1 MEVGGRFPSEGIG
14 RISPFP
20 PLGESLLGRRGVA
33 GLLSAEE
40 MGLHASKKEEET
52 LEEVDLGV
60 LAASSSSSSS
70 IACVAASKGE
80 EATEA
85 GEEGCSELLLLL
97 LWLVLLLC
105 CGVYGQGLFVLSCKG
120 REEESFSR
128 ELSGL
133 LWIGERTVGDGW
145 SPFVTEGAFAQE

>member
-20 PLGESLLGRRGVA
+20 PLGELLGRRGVA

-40 MGLHASKKEEET
+40 MGLHSPKEEET

-85 GEEGCSELLLLL
+85 GEEGCSELLLL
-97 LWLVLLLC
+97 WLVLLLC

-120 REEESFSR
+120 REEEIFSR

-145 SPFVTEGAFAQE
+145 SPFFTEGAFAQE